1 MSKTTAKVEH
11 RDYIPWGWIAIKFC
25 DVEFYG
31 SRAAEMSKKWQKIK
45 SERYEKYDSLCKENE
60 MKIEAWRTLASSIRD
75 NVKNSKPF
83 YRFWYNKSE
92 KDMLATAA
100 KHLSQANELEEE
112 NEKVKANRFFETF
125 ECRMKIE
132 ELLRQNGFI
141 LTNASS
147 RGKECITK
155 IEIWTLEE

>member
-11 RDYIPWGWIAIKFC
+11 RDYIPCGWIGIKFC
-25 DVEFYG
+25 HVNFYG
-31 SRAAEMSKKWQKIK
+31 SRAEEMSKKWQKIT

-112 NEKVKANRFFETF
+112 NEKVKSNRFFEPF
-125 ECRMKIE
+125 ECHMKIE
-132 ELLRQNGFI
+132 ELLRENGFI

-147 RGKECITK
+147 SGEGSFTE
-155 IEIWTLEE
+155 IEVWTLEE